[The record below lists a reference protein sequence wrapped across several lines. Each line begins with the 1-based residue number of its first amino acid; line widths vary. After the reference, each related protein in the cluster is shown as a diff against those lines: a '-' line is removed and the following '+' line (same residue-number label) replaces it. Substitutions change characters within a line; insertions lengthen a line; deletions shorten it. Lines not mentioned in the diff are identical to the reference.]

1 VFTSARFVA
10 RRIVDIDDIG
20 VFILRVFTRMYIT
33 IKLLLR
39 DMLLHVS
46 HHDACASSFPP
57 RSRYS
62 SCKFCLIRSKFDP
75 DYGRALSRACVCIMY
90 CAICVQTRGDISNT
104 SGRCRAFSRSRELRD
119 IKVHFGRVFP
129 LLGITFT
136 RFSAYFLQPL
146 LSLSPPPLSLS
157 LSLPARAEATGMR
170 FVNCLV
176 CATNTCQQSGD
187 KGERGRKGRDNGR
200 RFLKFP

>member
-1 VFTSARFVA
+1 LNGKFLLISRSSLSAAVFTSARFVA

-146 LSLSPPPLSLS
+146 LSLPPPSLS
-157 LSLPARAEATGMR
+157 LSLPSRSR
-170 FVNCLV
+170 R
-176 CATNTCQQSGD
+176 GD
-187 KGERGRKGRDNGR
+187 RNAFR
-200 RFLKFP
+200 